1 MNLSIV
7 GEYLPIF
14 HLPDRFCIDGRLRQ
28 AVVTNVKSMEQ
39 LVFNVI
45 EVQTWK

>member
-1 MNLSIV
+1 VSIV
-7 GEYLPIF
+7 SEYPPIF
-14 HLPDRFCIDGRLRQ
+14 PLPDRFCIDGRLRQ
-28 AVVTNVKSMEQ
+28 AIVTNVKSMEQ